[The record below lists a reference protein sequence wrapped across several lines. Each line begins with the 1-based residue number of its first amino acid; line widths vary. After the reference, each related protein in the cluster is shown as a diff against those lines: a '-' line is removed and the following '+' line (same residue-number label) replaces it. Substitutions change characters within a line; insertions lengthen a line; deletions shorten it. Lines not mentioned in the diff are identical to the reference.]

1 MESSKVMN
9 HQEAEN
15 TKATERYLLREMT
28 DQERQAFEEH
38 YLDCPECLES
48 VTFGADFLAAGK
60 EVAQESVA
68 NQRILQVADVQRRS
82 WLAFLKPVWQPVP
95 VMALAL
101 AVCVGFAGYE
111 ALLLQQ
117 IKSGN
122 NEKAASVDYRYIL
135 TGMAHGSGDAKK
147 ILVPK
152 GAIVSVGVEYNP
164 SGEFVTYRAQVV
176 DDAGRTKI
184 SIDLPADQT
193 GRMAS
198 IALHTQ
204 LLAPGLYSTIIS
216 GRRSDGAEEQVGKG
230 SFELV
235 YK

>member
-1 MESSKVMN
+1 MN

-28 DQERQAFEEH
+28 DEERQAFEDH

-48 VTFGADFLAAGK
+48 VTFGADFLDAGRDL
-60 EVAQESVA
+60 AQE
-68 NQRILQVADVQRRS
+68 NQTNQVAIIGWGER
-82 WLAFLKPVWQPVP
+82 LMAAFRPVWQPVP

-101 AVCVGFAGYE
+101 AACVAFAGYE

-122 NEKAASVDYRYIL
+122 NEKVASVDYRYIL
-135 TGMAHGSGDAKK
+135 TGMSHGSGDAKK
-147 ILVPK
+147 IVVPK

-164 SGEFVTYRAQVV
+164 SGEFVAYRAQVV
-176 DDAGRTKI
+176 DEAGMKKI
-184 SIDLPADQT
+184 AVDLPSEQT

-204 LLAPGLYSTIIS
+204 LLDPGVYSTIIS